1 MGLLGRRQGPG
12 RAHRWIPQEEPR
24 LDPGGHCPGHTATP
38 TTETQTRTCMGTLCK
53 ECWHSRTSHS
63 SGLEIRPLI
72 NHTAAPSVPLCEWA
86 ASADARQTPWKQPPA
101 LPEPTSDSSPSAW
114 VS

>member
-38 TTETQTRTCMGTLCK
+38 TTETQTRTCVLALQDQPLQWPRAQAPNQSHGSPFSPSLQAGGL
-53 ECWHSRTSHS
+53 SRCPADA
-63 SGLEIRPLI
+63 LE
-72 NHTAAPSVPLCEWA
+72 AAPG
-86 ASADARQTPWKQPPA
+86 
-101 LPEPTSDSSPSAW
+101 SPRAHLGLKPICLG
-114 VS
+114 